1 MKKKGKVETK
11 HTEAIWSI
19 DGGSCKCL
27 MSTAVLQEFISVLS
41 MVIEVEEGNED
52 MISCYNHVG
61 FFLGWRHASGL
72 DDTLFRRE
80 LPKQV
85 KQNKIIFF
93 PLQSVS
99 FQRGNT

>member
-1 MKKKGKVETK
+1 MKKKGTVETK
-11 HTEAIWSI
+11 YTVAGSSI

-61 FFLGWRHASGL
+61 FLL
-72 DDTLFRRE
+72 DGGMLQGSMTLYFDGSC
-80 LPKQV
+80 
-85 KQNKIIFF
+85 QNK
-93 PLQSVS
+93 
-99 FQRGNT
+99 